1 MGGSWK
7 PSIAITLKTKTKLS
21 WLSYIPPKKQL
32 LELKERE
39 KGLTG
44 TPRGK
49 PQPPKLLSYTT
60 RVRYLPHWASREASY
75 SGCHSLNCCFL
86 FTLKDLCFLKHNFT
100 LEELSKPQISMS
112 EVESVLPWQPRY
124 LEAEKWWEQQPA
136 MLHQCLKKSAKEGVG
151 RDSLNQNVFGY
162 LCSTGQCSICSHLV
176 GQRIPVHI
184 KKS

>member
-112 EVESVLPWQPRY
+112 EVESFLLGSLDTWKLRSGESSSQLCYTSAWKNQQKRVLGGT
-124 LEAEKWWEQQPA
+124 A
-136 MLHQCLKKSAKEGVG
+136 
-151 RDSLNQNVFGY
+151 
-162 LCSTGQCSICSHLV
+162 
-176 GQRIPVHI
+176 
-184 KKS
+184 